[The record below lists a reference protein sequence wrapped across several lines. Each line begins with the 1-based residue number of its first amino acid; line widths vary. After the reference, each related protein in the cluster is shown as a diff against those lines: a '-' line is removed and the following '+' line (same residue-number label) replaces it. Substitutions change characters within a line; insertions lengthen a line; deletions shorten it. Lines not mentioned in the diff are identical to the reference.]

1 MNEVTK
7 YHNDLNTVVMRRWTK
22 EEMNFF
28 FAIIAKARE
37 NQTKILIFESEELK
51 ELTHFSGDYNQR
63 WNDIMD
69 RVTDKVAQ
77 LIYKERTTKKKVV
90 MTLFKKFEV
99 DFEDQYVTVSISDE
113 FEYILNQLNANFTSF
128 ELEEFTQIRST
139 YAKTTYRILKQW
151 RTQGTKEFKKEEFH
165 ELLDIPKSYAQ
176 SDINKRVLKPI
187 QEELSNYFKG
197 FKVNLKKAKTR
208 GNPITGYCFTWQA
221 EQTGEWV
228 DFNEL
233 KKKKNS
239 KKNLTRSESVPE
251 NILAAEKEDEE
262 KKKKLQEDFFQKAM
276 QLRDKT
282 FEEQAEL
289 FSEARKVDTY
299 RMPNATQFLDTLATL
314 MAFDSEK
321 YWTQTLTKTQ
331 TEGENI
337 G

>member
-1 MNEVTK
+1 
-7 YHNDLNTVVMRRWTK
+7 MRRWSK

-37 NQTKILIFESEELK
+37 NQTNILKFESAELK

-99 DFEDQYVTVSISDE
+99 DFESQNVTISISDE

-151 RTQGTKEFKKEEFH
+151 RTQGIKEFKKEEFH

-187 QEELSNYFKG
+187 QDELINYFKG
-197 FKVNLKKAKTR
+197 LKVTLKKAKTR
-208 GNPITGYCFTWQA
+208 GNPIIGYCFTWQA
-221 EQTGEWV
+221 EKTGEWINF
-228 DFNEL
+228 DEA
-233 KKKKNS
+233 KKKKIPI
-239 KKNLTRSESVPE
+239 RSEIVPE
-251 NILAAEKEDEE
+251 DILAAEKDDQER
-262 KKKKLQEDFFQKAM
+262 KKKLQEEFFQKAM
-276 QLRDKT
+276 KFRDRS
-282 FEEQAEL
+282 FEVQAEL
-289 FSEARKVDTY
+289 FSEAREIDTY

-314 MAFDSEK
+314 MNFDLEK
-321 YWTQTLTKTQ
+321 YWDQVLSDSTS
-331 TEGENI
+331 EGENN

>member
-1 MNEVTK
+1 MTK

-37 NQTKILIFESEELK
+37 NQTKILKFESIELK

-77 LIYKERTTKKKVV
+77 LIYKERTSKKKVV

-99 DFEDQYVTVSISDE
+99 DFESQNVTISISDE

-128 ELEEFTQIRST
+128 ELEEFTKIRST

-151 RTQGTKEFKKEEFH
+151 RTQGIKEFRKEEFH

-187 QEELSNYFKG
+187 QEELTNYFKG
-197 FKVNLKKAKTR
+197 LKVNLKKAKTR

-221 EQTGEWV
+221 EKTGEWK
-228 DFNEL
+228 DFEEL
-233 KKKKNS
+233 RMKK
-239 KKNLTRSESVPE
+239 TPIRTETIPE
-251 NILAAEKEDEE
+251 QILAVEKEDQER
-262 KKKKLQEDFFQKAM
+262 KKKLQEEFFQKAM
-276 QLRDKT
+276 QLRDRS
-282 FEEQAEL
+282 FDEQAQL
-289 FSEARKVDTY
+289 FSEAREVDTY

-314 MAFDSEK
+314 MSFDLKK
-321 YWTQTLTKTQ
+321 YWDPILQKAQ
-331 TEGENI
+331 SEGEEN

>member
-37 NQTKILIFESEELK
+37 NQTKILKFESIELK

-77 LIYKERTTKKKVV
+77 LIYKERTSKKKVV

-99 DFEDQYVTVSISDE
+99 DFESQNVTISISDE

-128 ELEEFTQIRST
+128 ELEEFTKIRST

-151 RTQGTKEFKKEEFH
+151 RTQGIKEFRKEEFH

-187 QEELSNYFKG
+187 QEELTNYFKG
-197 FKVNLKKAKTR
+197 LKVNLKKAKTR

-221 EQTGEWV
+221 EKTGEWK
-228 DFNEL
+228 DFEEL
-233 KKKKNS
+233 RMKK
-239 KKNLTRSESVPE
+239 TPIRTETIPE
-251 NILAAEKEDEE
+251 QILAVEKEDQER
-262 KKKKLQEDFFQKAM
+262 KKKLQEEFFQKAM
-276 QLRDKT
+276 QLRDRS
-282 FEEQAEL
+282 FDEQAQL
-289 FSEARKVDTY
+289 FSEAREVDTY

-314 MAFDSEK
+314 MSFDLKK
-321 YWTQTLTKTQ
+321 YWDPILQKAQ
-331 TEGENI
+331 SEGEEN